1 MPVGA
6 FISVGRSLD
15 SAVRR
20 ARRAEELGYDSVYT
34 THVAGLDSVTVL
46 AAYACATER
55 VRLGT
60 GVTPLFS
67 RTPVAMAQQ
76 AATVDELSG
85 GRLTLGVG
93 VSHKITVE
101 NWFGS
106 EIGKPVDDMREY
118 VAVLRAIFRGEEP
131 PQDNKR
137 FRTQFRFMGP
147 QPRADLPV
155 YLAALSPGML
165 RLAGEVGDGVIL
177 WLCNPDYIRDV
188 VVPEVRKGRERAGKE
203 LDGFDIVAAVPSAV
217 TDDPDAIRNRLRG
230 ELITYFSLPFYR
242 KMLERSGFGED
253 IERFDA
259 KMAAGDGPGASAEI
273 SDRFLNVLGAIG
285 SADEATASVRRY
297 IDAGAT
303 SPCIGGISGS
313 DLDATLEALA
323 PLASSG

>member
-1 MPVGA
+1 MPVGT

-20 ARRAEELGYDSVYT
+20 ARRAEELGYDSVFT
-34 THVAGLDSVTVL
+34 THIASLDSLTVL

-60 GVTPLFS
+60 GVLPLYS
-67 RTPVAMAQQ
+67 RTPVATAQQ
-76 AATVDELSG
+76 AVTVDELSN
-85 GRLTLGVG
+85 GRAVLGIG

-106 EIGKPVDDMREY
+106 HIDKPVKDMRAY
-118 VAVLRAIFRGEEP
+118 VATLRAIFARAEP
-131 PQDNKR
+131 PQDQER

-147 QPRADLPV
+147 KPRADLPI

-165 RLAGEVGDGVIL
+165 RLAGEIGDGVVL
-177 WLCNPDYIRDV
+177 WLCNPEYIREV
-188 VVPEVRKGRERAGKE
+188 VVPEVRTGRERAGKD

-217 TDDPDAIRNRLRG
+217 TDDPDDARNRLRS

-259 KMAAGDGPGASAEI
+259 KMAEGNPGAATAEI
-273 SDRFLNVLGAIG
+273 SDRFLTVLGAIG
-285 SADEATASVRRY
+285 STDDAAASVRRY
-297 IDAGAT
+297 LDAGAT
-303 SPCIGGISGS
+303 SPCIGGISGT
-313 DLDATLEALA
+313 DYDATLEGLA
-323 PLASSG
+323 PLAGS